1 MSKLALLAA
10 VLVGAVFC
18 AAGCAGGGN
27 PAKSAMDRGDM
38 IMLRSVLDTGYDVN
52 QKVAIWP
59 HNLLDY
65 AACWGYDDA
74 VKLLLDRGMDVNKGW
89 EFNKTH
95 NMYNTPLM
103 RALQCNSAGA
113 HPTTVR
119 LLLDRGAKVDPVS
132 LKMVSTNYND
142 RSVTAMVREAY
153 ELQSQGKS
161 AAKPA
166 ASVPTVPGT
175 MANLVALRRTVDSG
189 DINAVLA
196 YVREHPNARTNEGSA
211 ARTADLAFY
220 SSLRA
225 RDLPMAKALAAA
237 GADATLPDALDI
249 AVVQGT
255 EASVR
260 WLLEQGADP
269 RAPLRWGGG
278 TAYQSAKENKKSVYL
293 EWFDARADGPAPS
306 VTRLAA
312 RAPRE
317 PSSDIDAPRSR
328 GSERP
333 DDFALVIGVEEY
345 QSLPKAD
352 YGVRDAQTV
361 RKHLEAL
368 GFPARNIISLEGP
381 QATGNKLKSYLE
393 EWLPLNVKPT
403 STLFVYYSGHGAPDP
418 KTGDAYLVPWDGDA
432 TFLKSTAY
440 PLKKFY
446 ADLSKTKAKRVLVAL
461 DACFSGAGGRSVLAQ
476 GARPLVAKV
485 AEVSGGERVTILAA
499 ASGEEITGSLN
510 DQGHGMF
517 TYFLLKGLS
526 EGKRTAKE
534 LHSYLTPRVQD
545 EARRQNRQQTPAL
558 IGADAP
564 F

>member
-1 MSKLALLAA
+1 MSKIALLAA
-10 VLVGAVFC
+10 VFIGAVFC
-18 AAGCAGGGN
+18 AAGCTTSTSRAAMHGDLDALRNLISAGADLDVADGN
-27 PAKSAMDRGDM
+27 G
-38 IMLRSVLDTGYDVN
+38 
-52 QKVAIWP
+52 
-59 HNLLDY
+59 
-65 AACWGYDDA
+65 
-74 VKLLLDRGMDVNKGW
+74 
-89 EFNKTH
+89 E
-95 NMYNTPLM
+95 TPLM
-103 RALQCNSAGA
+103 KTAMLGKTDAARMLLDAGA
-113 HPTTVR
+113 DPNRGTIFGTPLSYAVNFKR
-119 LLLDRGAKVDPVS
+119 AELAALLLARGAKP
-132 LKMVSTNYND
+132 T
-142 RSVTAMVREAY
+142 TEA
-153 ELQSQGKS
+153 
-161 AAKPA
+161 
-166 ASVPTVPGT
+166 
-175 MANLVALRRTVDSG
+175 R
-189 DINAVLA
+189 
-196 YVREHPNARTNEGSA
+196 
-211 ARTADLAFY
+211 
-220 SSLRA
+220 
-225 RDLPMAKALAAA
+225 ALAAA
-237 GADATLPDALDI
+237 
-249 AVVQGT
+249 
-255 EASVR
+255 AS
-260 WLLEQGADP
+260 AAP
-269 RAPLRWGGG
+269 R
-278 TAYQSAKENKKSVYL
+278 
-293 EWFDARADGPAPS
+293 PAPGNLDDAGYD
-306 VTRLAA
+306 RMRAA
-312 RAPRE
+312 AGMPPEKR
-317 PSSDIDAPRSR
+317 STVSDVDSPAKS
-328 GSERP
+328 GAERP
-333 DDFALVIGVEEY
+333 EDFALVIGVEEY

-368 GFPARNIISLEGP
+368 GYPARNIISLEGP

-418 KTGDAYLVPWDGDA
+418 QSGDAYLVPWDGDA

-510 DQGHGMF
+510 EQGHGMF

-558 IGADAP
+558 IGADAA